1 MSSDSASRSVEERA
15 VGVVRA
21 HPARDALGG
30 LSFDVFSRQAEG
42 RVLFAGREFIEKR
55 AAEHGVTR
63 DGAQTEAGNLL
74 DVLERGPSSAP
85 DRALIVAFAVHGL
98 GVRIRESSP
107 EETSSIIARFVRH
120 VDFFELATPYV
131 VFPWI
136 DLVLPDDLAASVWHE
151 VAQTMTDE
159 DASGIHRAR
168 ARNAGRLSALA
179 ASSSKVAHDELGRAI
194 ESPRLDA
201 PSRALALA
209 LRGDAT
215 STPRKH
221 VQIRGQ
227 LASKRRSPV
236 MRLLRWVSGWALLAW
251 LVRGI
256 GALFGFR
263 HEIEMTI
270 GGKELDV
277 REMRFVLGRKIQES
291 TSTLAID
298 SIASV
303 RRTARYPALRL
314 SVGVVALSIGLLFGG
329 LVMFDGAR
337 SGELSLMLAG
347 AGLALL
353 GTLLDLVIDVVGPGL
368 RARVSLE
375 LWARSGRVL
384 RIARI
389 PLDDADRFLEAVR
402 AL

>member
-1 MSSDSASRSVEERA
+1 
-15 VGVVRA
+15 
-21 HPARDALGG
+21 
-30 LSFDVFSRQAEG
+30 
-42 RVLFAGREFIEKR
+42 
-55 AAEHGVTR
+55 
-63 DGAQTEAGNLL
+63 
-74 DVLERGPSSAP
+74 
-85 DRALIVAFAVHGL
+85 
-98 GVRIRESSP
+98 
-107 EETSSIIARFVRH
+107 
-120 VDFFELATPYV
+120 
-131 VFPWI
+131 
-136 DLVLPDDLAASVWHE
+136 
-151 VAQTMTDE
+151 
-159 DASGIHRAR
+159 
-168 ARNAGRLSALA
+168 
-179 ASSSKVAHDELGRAI
+179 
-194 ESPRLDA
+194 
-201 PSRALALA
+201 
-209 LRGDAT
+209 
-215 STPRKH
+215 
-221 VQIRGQ
+221 
-227 LASKRRSPV
+227 